1 MKTGAE
7 VEQTSSPEDI
17 SIIYKNKAKSDRE
30 GEQLYDIPYRW
41 NLKWNDTNE
50 LTYKTE
56 RDTQT

>member
-17 SIIYKNKAKSDRE
+17 SVIYKNKAKSDRE

-41 NLKWNDTNE
+41 NLK
-50 LTYKTE
+50 
-56 RDTQT
+56 